1 MKSDRH
7 WYHSVSLVS
16 QCGEYN
22 LPVVVL
28 LLSFILYIYDL
39 FSGGKGCYNC

>member
-16 QCGEYN
+16 QCGE
-22 LPVVVL
+22 
-28 LLSFILYIYDL
+28 
-39 FSGGKGCYNC
+39 